1 VDLIGAEESAAGLLM
16 AAEPAGAAVGALLLT
31 RLVSPETRSRLLGP
45 LTVLTGVPLGAMA
58 FAPPVAVSPVLLLA
72 SGLFAAYQTVA
83 NALFVRTVPD
93 ELRGQAVGIVA
104 SGLFAAQGLGI
115 SASGLFAE
123 IAGPAA
129 AIATF
134 AVIGVLAAIPAGIA
148 WRQAARPSRTR
159 EKGGVIMTRGKPIEW
174 H

>member
-1 VDLIGAEESAAGLLM
+1 M
-16 AAEPAGAAVGALLLT
+16 ANECKG
-31 RLVSPETRSRLLGP
+31 SRP
-45 LTVLTGVPLGAMA
+45 LPW
-58 FAPPVAVSPVLLLA
+58 LLLA
-72 SGLFAAYQTVA
+72 RPTRRPSKNVGLLRSSLHDVRRELNPECFGDRLVENQFLDGDFLERDVA
-83 NALFVRTVPD
+83 
-93 ELRGQAVGIVA
+93 
-104 SGLFAAQGLGI
+104 GLFAAQGLGI